1 MLCLSNGGSGK
12 KGCSAQHDSVVV
24 RKVALRDWENRG
36 RERVASEEEDKMD
49 GMCGVDSVWQVVC
62 ANCCAVESESERVPI
77 PRVARALQKQ
87 LESRGSVTLTS
98 TASHVR
104 FRAFYRSG
112 TTERGGLTS
121 LSNLKIVGLT
131 SSRSIAPNVQVA
143 PKRLCRKFTSESP
156 SSLHKFVCSLLLKK
170 F

>member
-1 MLCLSNGGSGK
+1 
-12 KGCSAQHDSVVV
+12 
-24 RKVALRDWENRG
+24 
-36 RERVASEEEDKMD
+36 MD

-62 ANCCAVESESERVPI
+62 ANRCAVESESERVPI

-121 LSNLKIVGLT
+121 LSNLKIVELT
-131 SSRSIAPNVQVA
+131 SSRSIAVEDASAFSKVDVLDRINQNREIRETPIA
-143 PKRLCRKFTSESP
+143 
-156 SSLHKFVCSLLLKK
+156 KK
-170 F
+170 DEIDAKLVGTYAAYARGLTPWYAGDMLT